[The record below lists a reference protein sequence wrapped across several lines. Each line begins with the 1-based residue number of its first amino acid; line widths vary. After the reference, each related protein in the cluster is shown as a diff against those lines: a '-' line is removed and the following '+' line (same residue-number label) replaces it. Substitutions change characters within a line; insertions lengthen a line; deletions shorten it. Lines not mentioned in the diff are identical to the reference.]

1 MMMYFPQIKMLHALA
16 EKAEFCNAA
25 VLLKLLHRRDCLDPV
40 NGQSLI
46 KAWHLQKN
54 LVKYRKRE
62 NILSTF

>member
-16 EKAEFCNAA
+16 EKAEFCNVA

-46 KAWHLQKN
+46 KA
-54 LVKYRKRE
+54 
-62 NILSTF
+62 